1 MEDFK
6 EIIPV
11 SNLLDE
17 ELNSIRGGSAD
28 NTVAE
33 SGGGKKGDIECNMG
47 KITTDEAK
55 DINACPGK

>member
-33 SGGGKKGDIECNMG
+33 CGGGKKVTLSATWAKSPLMKR
-47 KITTDEAK
+47 KI
-55 DINACPGK
+55 